1 MSANFNMAASR
12 RGNSI
17 LLDQMTDYPT
27 LTQQATFAARI
38 GSLLEA
44 VAKRI
49 VILPEDQREAGLTRV
64 RRTYAAE
71 LKENG
76 LDNEHGRKWLDL
88 QIDGIRRLVAEMEI
102 SSDEGAI
109 NMT

>member
-1 MSANFNMAASR
+1 MVASR

-88 QIDGIRRLVAEMEI
+88 QIDAIRRLVAEMEI
-102 SSDEGAI
+102 SGDEGAI